1 MKLVDELYHSSAA
14 APRQHWLELNWI
26 NRGEQRTGT
35 IAAVFIQGLKDRL
48 LSPANQCTEV
58 ETKGA
63 VKQCGKTWSSHG
75 GVRVLSR
82 AGGGAARNGTQY
94 FRNADLVLLPRRVRK
109 QAAGAVL
116 NRHAAADPHHYC
128 AGRLAR

>member
-35 IAAVFIQGLKDRL
+35 IAAVFVQGLKDRL
-48 LSPANQCTEV
+48 LSPAKQCTEV

-63 VKQCGKTWSSHG
+63 GKQCGKTWPSHG
-75 GVRVLSR
+75 DVRVLSR
-82 AGGGAARNGTQY
+82 MGGEAARNETPRL
-94 FRNADLVLLPRRVRK
+94 RNADLIVLPRRVRK
-109 QAAGAVL
+109 QAAGPVF
-116 NRHAAADPHHYC
+116 N
-128 AGRLAR
+128 